1 MEKKQAWI
9 KNVEFILL
17 GENICIEDKPNK
29 KIINLL
35 ETYFLLINAKR
46 PFRKMSRFLSTNW
59 PHTYDKLILR
69 RITIDGLC
77 GSLRNDGWYQTI
89 TVITRTVR
97 YSSEFWPCQSMLCVK
112 YPINRECSVRCDPQE
127 GWSVLILLPSLTSTV
142 FAVLFSQFLSAGC
155 GWKQTHVL
163 SAFVS
168 HSGPGRAGSRHS
180 LNWIN

>member
-69 RITIDGLC
+69 RIKIDGLC
-77 GSLRNDGWYQTI
+77 GSLRKITDGI
-89 TVITRTVR
+89 K
-97 YSSEFWPCQSMLCVK
+97 L
-112 YPINRECSVRCDPQE
+112 
-127 GWSVLILLPSLTSTV
+127 
-142 FAVLFSQFLSAGC
+142 
-155 GWKQTHVL
+155 
-163 SAFVS
+163 
-168 HSGPGRAGSRHS
+168 
-180 LNWIN
+180 

>member
-69 RITIDGLC
+69 RTTIDGLC
-77 GSLRNDGWYQTI
+77 GSFGFIKKWRMVSNYNSIHKEVTLQNFVLVNQ
-89 TVITRTVR
+89 
-97 YSSEFWPCQSMLCVK
+97 CCV
-112 YPINRECSVRCDPQE
+112 
-127 GWSVLILLPSLTSTV
+127 
-142 FAVLFSQFLSAGC
+142 
-155 GWKQTHVL
+155 
-163 SAFVS
+163 
-168 HSGPGRAGSRHS
+168 
-180 LNWIN
+180 